1 MRLPRSRSESLW
13 HGSGHVRARAL
24 PAQSTGGG
32 IGRGAK
38 PPSELIP
45 ASRCTRCGRVVAPPT
60 SYCPDHPVA
69 MEPLSIEGYGE
80 VVSFTTLHSP
90 PEGFS
95 SPLHLALVGLDGG
108 ARLFCHGAETKG
120 LRVGSRVAVEE
131 VDQAY
136 YSPTWA
142 CWTGRASSGAAQA
155 TWRRP

>member
-1 MRLPRSRSESLW
+1 M
-13 HGSGHVRARAL
+13 
-24 PAQSTGGG
+24 T
-32 IGRGAK
+32 K

-95 SPLHLALVGLDGG
+95 SPLHLALVALDGG

-131 VDQAY
+131 VDQVY
-136 YSPTWA
+136 YFSHL
-142 CWTGRASSGAAQA
+142 GVMDRARLF
-155 TWRRP
+155 WRRAGDLEETVTAIVKSAVKRVWRRGGGEKV